1 MGPAD
6 GGATEWAADAVRGG
20 LPGSKDIWEQLQRLR
35 GPPEGRMDA
44 VSFVSTRM
52 RQMAALK
59 TGSTPRRWKLLSEV
73 AGAPTLT
80 IEQWRTAHKLLREP
94 TVMAAVT
101 PVSRGRRTSWRYGCI
116 EDWWGQPRRWEEGIA
131 TGVCECVRGGRCELQ
146 NGERL
151 DEERYQTCV
160 DKLADGR
167 FQPGNWR
174 RAADTR
180 AAGEGEG
187 EGEVRDTT
195 VHCLCG
201 ERSAT
206 PLGRA
211 SHTLGGAGFRRKETR
226 PPTGR
231 ARACWR
237 GVAPAG

>member
-1 MGPAD
+1 
-6 GGATEWAADAVRGG
+6 
-20 LPGSKDIWEQLQRLR
+20 
-35 GPPEGRMDA
+35 MDA

-59 TGSTPRRWKLLSEV
+59 TGSTPRRWKLLSDV

-101 PVSRGRRTSWRYGCI
+101 RETYELAIRI
-116 EDWWGQPRRWEEGIA
+116 EEWWGQPGRWEEGTA
-131 TGVCECVRGGRCELQ
+131 TGVCECAHGGRCELQ
-146 NGERL
+146 DGERL
-151 DEERYQTCV
+151 DEKRYQTCV
-160 DKLADGR
+160 DKLAHGR
-167 FQPGNWR
+167 FQPGNWKR
-174 RAADTR
+174 TTNTR

-187 EGEVRDTT
+187 EGEVRDTA